1 MVNNQIENNSV
12 EQPNENNLL
21 NNGRSIEKQIGIVF
35 VKTFSI
41 TLVLIFATIFYM
53 CIFAPR
59 LVSNISNDLGMQRV
73 SLYFAKVQYNR
84 DNDINSLYTVI
95 NKSIAINSY
104 NDISKY
110 TKILFDEPNY
120 YDFIAFIEAENIE
133 KVANEADSSNVISLM
148 ISFSNEDMYLKNKY
162 VHSLIMNE
170 NFDEAVEFA
179 FNDFNLN
186 TENFELD
193 SRIHWCF
200 TFIFEN
206 SSDFEFLT
214 TDRKNNIVTFTNMLY
229 NKYVESETN
238 FKNLETPEQF
248 NFLVLCNTLKRI
260 YYDLIVLEDKVV
272 FETLNYD
279 EVKNRIDI
287 ITMTIKE
294 IFNK

>member
-1 MVNNQIENNSV
+1 MKNLNQNND
-12 EQPNENNLL
+12 NLTPQDNKVL
-21 NNGRSIEKQIGIVF
+21 SNGRSIEKQILVVFLKTLCIV
-35 VKTFSI
+35 
-41 TLVLIFATIFYM
+41 LAVLIIAILSI
-53 CIFAPR
+53 CLFAPKFA
-59 LVSNISNDLGMQRV
+59 SNISNELGMKKV

-104 NDISKY
+104 DDISKY

-148 ISFSNEDMYLKNKY
+148 ISFANEDMYLKNKY

-170 NFDEAVEFA
+170 KFDEAVEFA
-179 FNDFNLN
+179 FNDFSLN
-186 TENFELD
+186 NENFELN

-206 SSDFEFLT
+206 CIDFEFLT

-229 NKYVESETN
+229 NKYVDSEANFES
-238 FKNLETPEQF
+238 LETSQKF
-248 NFLVLCNTLKRI
+248 NFFVLQNTLKRI
-260 YYDLIVLEDKVV
+260 YNDMIGLKDKVI
-272 FETLNYD
+272 FDNLSYD
-279 EVKNRIDI
+279 EIQNRINI
-287 ITMTIKE
+287 L
-294 IFNK
+294 NNVN

>member
-1 MVNNQIENNSV
+1 MKNLNQNND
-12 EQPNENNLL
+12 NLTPQDNKVL
-21 NNGRSIEKQIGIVF
+21 SNGRSIEKQILVVFLKTLCIV
-35 VKTFSI
+35 
-41 TLVLIFATIFYM
+41 LAVLIIAILSI
-53 CIFAPR
+53 CLFAPKFA
-59 LVSNISNDLGMQRV
+59 SNISNELGMKKV

-104 NDISKY
+104 DDISKY

-148 ISFSNEDMYLKNKY
+148 ISFANEDMYLKNKY

-170 NFDEAVEFA
+170 KFDEAVEFA
-179 FNDFNLN
+179 FNDFGLN
-186 TENFELD
+186 NENFELN

-206 SSDFEFLT
+206 CIDFEFLT

-229 NKYVESETN
+229 NKYVDSEANFES
-238 FKNLETPEQF
+238 LETSQKF
-248 NFLVLCNTLKRI
+248 NFFVLQNTLKRI
-260 YYDLIVLEDKVV
+260 YNDMIGLKDKVI
-272 FETLNYD
+272 FDNLSYD
-279 EVKNRIDI
+279 EIQNRINI
-287 ITMTIKE
+287 L
-294 IFNK
+294 NNVN

>member
-1 MVNNQIENNSV
+1 MKNLNQNNA
-12 EQPNENNLL
+12 NLTPQDNKVL
-21 NNGRSIEKQIGIVF
+21 SNGRSIEKQILVVFLKTLCIV
-35 VKTFSI
+35 
-41 TLVLIFATIFYM
+41 LAVLIIAILSI
-53 CIFAPR
+53 CLFAPKFA
-59 LVSNISNDLGMQRV
+59 SNISNELGMKKV

-104 NDISKY
+104 DDISKY

-148 ISFSNEDMYLKNKY
+148 ISFANEDMYLKNKY

-170 NFDEAVEFA
+170 KFDEAVEFA
-179 FNDFNLN
+179 FNDFGLN
-186 TENFELD
+186 NENFELN

-206 SSDFEFLT
+206 CIDFEFLT

-229 NKYVESETN
+229 NKYVDSEANFES
-238 FKNLETPEQF
+238 LETSQKF
-248 NFLVLCNTLKRI
+248 NFFVLQNTLKRI
-260 YYDLIVLEDKVV
+260 YNDMIGLKDKVI
-272 FETLNYD
+272 FDNLSYD
-279 EVKNRIDI
+279 EIQNRINI
-287 ITMTIKE
+287 L
-294 IFNK
+294 NNVN

>member
-1 MVNNQIENNSV
+1 MKNLNQNND
-12 EQPNENNLL
+12 NLTPQDNKVL
-21 NNGRSIEKQIGIVF
+21 SNGRSIEKQILVVFLKTLCIV
-35 VKTFSI
+35 
-41 TLVLIFATIFYM
+41 LAVLIIAILSI
-53 CIFAPR
+53 CLFAPKFA
-59 LVSNISNDLGMQRV
+59 SNISNELGMKKV

-104 NDISKY
+104 GDINKY

-148 ISFSNEDMYLKNKY
+148 ISFANEDMYLKNKY

-170 NFDEAVEFA
+170 KFDEAVEFA
-179 FNDFNLN
+179 FNDFGLN
-186 TENFELD
+186 NENFELN

-206 SSDFEFLT
+206 CIDFEFLT

-229 NKYVESETN
+229 NKYVESEAN
-238 FKNLETPEQF
+238 FESLETSQKF
-248 NFLVLCNTLKRI
+248 NFFVLQNTLKRI
-260 YYDLIVLEDKVV
+260 YNDMIGLKDKVI
-272 FETLNYD
+272 FDNLSYD
-279 EVKNRIDI
+279 EIQNRINI
-287 ITMTIKE
+287 L
-294 IFNK
+294 NNVN

>member
-1 MVNNQIENNSV
+1 MKNLNQNND
-12 EQPNENNLL
+12 NLTPQDNKVL
-21 NNGRSIEKQIGIVF
+21 SNGRSIEKQILVVFLKTLCIV
-35 VKTFSI
+35 
-41 TLVLIFATIFYM
+41 LAVLIIAILSI
-53 CIFAPR
+53 CLFAPKFA
-59 LVSNISNDLGMQRV
+59 SNISNELGMKKV

-104 NDISKY
+104 DDISKY

-148 ISFSNEDMYLKNKY
+148 ISFANEDMYLKNKY

-170 NFDEAVEFA
+170 KFDEAVEFA
-179 FNDFNLN
+179 FNDFGLN
-186 TENFELD
+186 NENFELN

-206 SSDFEFLT
+206 CIDFEFLT

-229 NKYVESETN
+229 NKYVESEAN
-238 FKNLETPEQF
+238 FESLETSQKF
-248 NFLVLCNTLKRI
+248 NFFVLQNTLKRI
-260 YYDLIVLEDKVV
+260 YNDMIGLKDKVI
-272 FETLNYD
+272 FDNLSYD
-279 EVKNRIDI
+279 EIQNRINI
-287 ITMTIKE
+287 L
-294 IFNK
+294 NNVN

>member
-1 MVNNQIENNSV
+1 MVD
-12 EQPNENNLL
+12 NEKNDKVVDRTNDNTL
-21 NNGRSIEKQIGIVF
+21 NNGRTIEKQIAVVF
-35 VKTFSI
+35 LKTFSI
-41 TLVLIFATIFYM
+41 ILALIFACIFYM

-59 LVSNISNDLGMQRV
+59 LVSNVSNELGMKKV

-104 NDISKY
+104 DDISKY

-148 ISFSNEDMYLKNKY
+148 ISFANEDMYLKNKY

-170 NFDEAVEFA
+170 KFDEAVEFA
-179 FNDFNLN
+179 FNDFGLN
-186 TENFELD
+186 NENFELN

-206 SSDFEFLT
+206 CIDFEFLT

-229 NKYVESETN
+229 NKYVDSEANFES
-238 FKNLETPEQF
+238 LETSQKF
-248 NFLVLCNTLKRI
+248 NFFVLQNTLKRI
-260 YYDLIVLEDKVV
+260 YNDMIGLKDKVI
-272 FETLNYD
+272 FDNLSYD
-279 EVKNRIDI
+279 EIENRINI
-287 ITMTIKE
+287 L
-294 IFNK
+294 NNVN